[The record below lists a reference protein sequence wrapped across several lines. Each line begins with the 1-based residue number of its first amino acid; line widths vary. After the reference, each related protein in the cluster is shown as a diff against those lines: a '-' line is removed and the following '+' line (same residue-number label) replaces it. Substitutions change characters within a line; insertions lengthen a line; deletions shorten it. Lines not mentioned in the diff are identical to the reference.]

1 MLELNQD
8 VDEADKDRFK
18 YAPLEYA
25 CLVGCKKRS
34 IRRHAPK
41 IQVFEASTAIRC
53 HVVPLSKSYRDWFN
67 EEDLVRELLAAS
79 LDPEIANSIGTALLR
94 ATERGLGQVAQAL
107 IGADANENAVHKD
120 GWNAAHLA
128 AKAERMHIL
137 EILATA
143 DVRWNDLANLNNSG
157 GSTYHGM
164 NVLHVAASSSK
175 SNIIGYFIETKNFD
189 INAKSTR
196 DLVR

>member
-1 MLELNQD
+1 MLFHP
-8 VDEADKDRFK
+8 A
-18 YAPLEYA
+18 
-25 CLVGCKKRS
+25 
-34 IRRHAPK
+34 
-41 IQVFEASTAIRC
+41 
-53 HVVPLSKSYRDWFN
+53 LSKSYRDWFN

-79 LDPEIANSIGTALLR
+79 LDPEIANSIR
-94 ATERGLGQVAQAL
+94 NSLGQVAQAL
-107 IGADANENAVHKD
+107 IGADTNENAVHKD

-128 AKAERMHIL
+128 AKAGRMHIL

-143 DVRWNDLANLNNSG
+143 DVRWNDLVNLTNSG